1 MLDFKNSADVWAW
14 GISSSEECFH
24 VLQHAHS
31 ALLLWGLSPNSK
43 GVRWIVWFWPLLFVG
58 LCRNYNIAVVTFFS
72 ECEVTTKNRC
82 TVTGM
87 TIFQCSITSKWAT
100 GVGVLSTCHMCV
112 VYNIY
117 FYDTI
122 YCIINIQVY
131 DAILCYIVLFNIRF
145 IISVFFCRHFY
156 HIILFYIP
164 LYHESYSTM
173 PYSTMSYSIMSYS
186 VTSYSI
192 VSYCIGLYCI
202 LLYCIIFY
210 FILLYCTVVIFPY
223 YILCNYL
230 RYTIYFL

>member
-31 ALLLWGLSPNSK
+31 ALLLWGLGSNSK

-58 LCRNYNIAVVTFFS
+58 LYRNYNIAVVTFFS

-82 TVTGM
+82 T
-87 TIFQCSITSKWAT
+87 AT
-100 GVGVLSTCHMCV
+100 GVRGLSTCHRCV
-112 VYNIY
+112 VYIFMILLIVSYIFNYMMLYCTI
-117 FYDTI
+117 FYI
-122 YCIINIQVY
+122 G
-131 DAILCYIVLFNIRF
+131 F
-145 IISVFFCRHFY
+145 IIFVFCRHLY

-173 PYSTMSYSIMSYS
+173 PYSTLLYSIMSYS
-186 VTSYSI
+186 VTSYSN

-202 LLYCIIFY
+202 LLYCTIFY

-223 YILCNYL
+223 YMLCNYL
-230 RYTIYFL
+230 RCTIYFL